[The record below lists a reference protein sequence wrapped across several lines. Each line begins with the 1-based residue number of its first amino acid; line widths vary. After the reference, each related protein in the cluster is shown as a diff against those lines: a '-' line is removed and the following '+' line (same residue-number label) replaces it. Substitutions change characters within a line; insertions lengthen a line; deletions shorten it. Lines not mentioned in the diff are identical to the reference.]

1 VSVVP
6 GAVLSAAD
14 GTAVESARGFGMG
27 EAAAGEGGLA
37 GACRRTT
44 GVREVIEC
52 ALRLRPP
59 VLVWPVTDVQVRAGN
74 GLRNVSFI
82 LRNVSFVLRN
92 VSFVL
97 RNVSFQTGVSFPL
110 LPEESRSSVLVL
122 RDVLVLKPGTT
133 VLQVRI

>member
-1 VSVVP
+1 
-6 GAVLSAAD
+6 
-14 GTAVESARGFGMG
+14 
-27 EAAAGEGGLA
+27 
-37 GACRRTT
+37 
-44 GVREVIEC
+44 VREVIEC

-97 RNVSFQTGVSFPL
+97 RNVRVILRNVSFQTGVSFPL